1 MPGFDYT
8 GAGNSTSKKDAH
20 ANAAQDFCAYLVRS
34 GKMRE
39 DQLPGP
45 GAGGEAPGGG
55 VSRPAIGGTPG
66 GAPHQH
72 LGLTPAPVF
81 REGFGPGALGPAY
94 QRPGQAPGQGDFS
107 KDFLQANAK
116 QVTNVMTS
124 IHSRENCRHGLS
136 NQLFRL
142 KRQSQQ
148 TQMLESMAI
157 GQWRMPR
164 ASCTSSSKRG
174 TSGPT
179 MCTA

>member
-20 ANAAQDFCAYLVRS
+20 ANAAQDFCAYLVRA

-39 DQLPGP
+39 DQVPGP

-55 VSRPAIGGTPG
+55 GLIGGTPG

-72 LGLTPAPVF
+72 LGLTPAAPVF

-116 QVTNVMTS
+116 QVTFSPS
-124 IHSRENCRHGLS
+124 IYAWVRI
-136 NQLFRL
+136 
-142 KRQSQQ
+142 
-148 TQMLESMAI
+148 A
-157 GQWRMPR
+157 
-164 ASCTSSSKRG
+164 SSSKQAI
-174 TSGPT
+174 SG
-179 MCTA
+179 

>member
-39 DQLPGP
+39 DQVPGP
-45 GAGGEAPGGG
+45 GAGSEAPGGG

-116 QVTNVMTS
+116 QVTIVMTS
-124 IHSRENCRHGLS
+124 IHSYRHGLS
-136 NQLFRL
+136 NKLF
-142 KRQSQQ
+142 S
-148 TQMLESMAI
+148 
-157 GQWRMPR
+157 GG
-164 ASCTSSSKRG
+164 RG
-174 TSGPT
+174 RVS
-179 MCTA
+179 